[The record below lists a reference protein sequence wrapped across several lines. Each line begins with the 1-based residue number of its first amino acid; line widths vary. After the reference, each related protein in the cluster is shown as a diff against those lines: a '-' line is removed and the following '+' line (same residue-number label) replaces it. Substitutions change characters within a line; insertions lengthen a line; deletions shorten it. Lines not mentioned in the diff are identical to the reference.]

1 MEKRSKNAGLKFYL
15 FMDQQNLSGG
25 LMMAQDT
32 EMQEQSDQTKKANR
46 METQKQAKARVSFNY
61 QCNKA
66 SKCRH
71 EKYQMSCF
79 SCHEYENCE
88 IQKAIEKARAKM
100 Y

>member
-1 MEKRSKNAGLKFYL
+1 MK
-15 FMDQQNLSGG
+15 
-25 LMMAQDT
+25 
-32 EMQEQSDQTKKANR
+32 
-46 METQKQAKARVSFNY
+46 TQKQAKARASFNY

-71 EKYQMSCF
+71 KNYMVSCF
-79 SCHEYENCE
+79 SCIQYENCE